1 MLLQSPGTLQS
12 HLFLLQ
18 IFHLQYPEQLQSKWL
33 VFRNF
38 LKNYPLNTWNQVLYS
53 TWVICPWV
61 SSCYCSIIYLLWVLN
76 KKLCKKLFGH
86 KNHHH
91 LLNKYIWYNFFFC
104 LFIKSYLSRATCENA
119 SKCRSSRPEAFYK
132 KGIFRNFAKFT
143 GNHLCQSLFF
153 NKVAGLRPV
162 TLLKKRLWYMCFP
175 VNFTKFLRTPFFI
188 DHLWWLL
195 LQLKRR
201 KNEFLS
207 REFVLCH

>member
-76 KKLCKKLFGH
+76 KKLCKMLFGH

-91 LLNKYIWYNFFFC
+91 LLNKYIWYNFFFAFSSNLIC
-104 LFIKSYLSRATCENA
+104 QEQPVRMLLNAEAVVQRRSIK
-119 SKCRSSRPEAFYK
+119 
-132 KGIFRNFAKFT
+132 
-143 GNHLCQSLFF
+143 
-153 NKVAGLRPV
+153 KV
-162 TLLKKRLWYMCFP
+162 
-175 VNFTKFLRTPFFI
+175 FLEI
-188 DHLWWLL
+188 
-195 LQLKRR
+195 
-201 KNEFLS
+201 S
-207 REFVLCH
+207 